1 MYRERGEDVRTR
13 NERKMDGWSWISER
27 QERDEISKGR
37 RRGRWM
43 ERMRSLE
50 EKVEKACLLARLLLS
65 MRTRRVTEADLNSS
79 STRNGSIVSKCV
91 VRDTV

>member
-13 NERKMDGWSWISER
+13 NGRKMDGWSWIGER
-27 QERDEISKGR
+27 QERDEISKG